1 MPALV
6 VKQFFSMRQT
16 RPAQSF
22 NLETLSPINSFLATL
37 YSISRNNNKTQRKLF
52 YRRDLLTERKKSL
65 FP

>member
-1 MPALV
+1 
-6 VKQFFSMRQT
+6 MRQT

-52 YRRDLLTERKKSL
+52 YRRDVLTERKKSL